1 MNLNSETILLTFGDS
16 WTVGDGAGYTKG
28 MTKIRYEEL
37 FKCNEDICWEKGWR
51 KKVIEHFDIDHINF
65 STFHSTNTTQFQ
77 LAKEF
82 FISKRFQELSKTKKK
97 IIILWGITSLKRDKG
112 DIKNLEF
119 DILHW
124 NQYFK
129 LLNKGVEPTI
139 INFWYDTFNSKDY
152 GIKPSNFIGIKSTK
166 RDLLSL
172 ICLNFNKT
180 SNEIGSGF
188 EFAEHNKLVDP
199 YTYHPRAEQHSVIA
213 NYFIDYLKPHM

>member
-1 MNLNSETILLTFGDS
+1 
-16 WTVGDGAGYTKG
+16 
-28 MTKIRYEEL
+28 
-37 FKCNEDICWEKGWR
+37 
-51 KKVIEHFDIDHINF
+51 
-65 STFHSTNTTQFQ
+65 
-77 LAKEF
+77 
-82 FISKRFQELSKTKKK
+82 
-97 IIILWGITSLKRDKG
+97 
-112 DIKNLEF
+112 LEF

-124 NQYFK
+124 NQYLK